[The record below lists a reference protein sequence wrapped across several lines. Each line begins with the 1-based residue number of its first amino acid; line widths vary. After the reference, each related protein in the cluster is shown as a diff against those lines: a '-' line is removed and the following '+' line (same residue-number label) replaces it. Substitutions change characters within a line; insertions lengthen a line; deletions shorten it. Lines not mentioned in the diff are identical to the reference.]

1 MKKVVS
7 NFEKQNIFEAQKR
20 MYEFV
25 QNFEGGTNDEEN
37 LVKLDWEVKKLK
49 AGISPEVYSQI
60 DGFIEDVLE
69 PMVYEYDKVFEKV
82 NSHAELKNNTLDFGE
97 KDNFIKAMGDFFEIL
112 LEIESKLDE
121 FVMTELHPYLIG

>member
-7 NFEKQNIFEAQKR
+7 NFEKQNIFEAQKK

-25 QNFEGGTNDEEN
+25 QNFEGGPNDEEN

-97 KDNFIKAMGDFFEIL
+97 KENFIKAMGDFFEIL

>member
-7 NFEKQNIFEAQKR
+7 NFEKQNIFEVQKR

-25 QNFEGGTNDEEN
+25 QNFEGGENDEEN

-60 DGFIEDVLE
+60 DGFIKDVLD

-82 NSHAELKNNTLDFGE
+82 NSHAELKNNALDFVDKE
-97 KDNFIKAMGDFFEIL
+97 NFIKAMGDFFEIL

-121 FVMTELHPYLIG
+121 FVMKELHPYLIG

>member
-25 QNFEGGTNDEEN
+25 QNFEDGVNDEEN

-97 KDNFIKAMGDFFEIL
+97 KENFIKAMGDFFEIL

>member
-25 QNFEGGTNDEEN
+25 QNFEGGANDEEN
-37 LVKLDWEVKKLK
+37 LVKLDWEIKKLK
-49 AGISPEVYSQI
+49 CGISSEIYLKI
-60 DGFIEDVLE
+60 DKFIKDVFD
-69 PMVYEYDKVFEKV
+69 PMVYEEKTVFEKAY
-82 NSHAELKNNTLDFGE
+82 SHGEFEDNYLHLENEESLIKTL
-97 KDNFIKAMGDFFEIL
+97 GDFFEIL
-112 LEIESKLDE
+112 LEIESKLDK

>member
-25 QNFEGGTNDEEN
+25 QNFEGGVNDEEN

-97 KDNFIKAMGDFFEIL
+97 KENFIKAMGDFFEIL

>member
-25 QNFEGGTNDEEN
+25 QNFEGGANDEEN

-82 NSHAELKNNTLDFGE
+82 NSYAELKNNTLDFGDKE
-97 KDNFIKAMGDFFEIL
+97 NFIKAMGDFFKIL

-121 FVMTELHPYLIG
+121 FVMTKLHPYLIA

>member
-7 NFEKQNIFEAQKR
+7 NFEKQNIFEVQKK

-25 QNFEGGTNDEEN
+25 QNFEGGAGDEE
-37 LVKLDWEVKKLK
+37 KLDELNWEIKKLK
-49 AGISPEVYSQI
+49 AGISQEIYSKI
-60 DGFIEDVLE
+60 DKFIEDIFE
-69 PMVYEYDKVFEKV
+69 PMVYEDDLVFGKVY
-82 NSHAELKNNTLDFGE
+82 SYAELKNNSLDFGE
-97 KDNFIKAMGDFFEIL
+97 KENFIKAMGDFFKIL

>member
-25 QNFEGGTNDEEN
+25 QNFEGGANDEEN

-49 AGISPEVYSQI
+49 AGISPEVYLQI

-69 PMVYEYDKVFEKV
+69 PMVYEYDKVFEKF
-82 NSHAELKNNTLDFGE
+82 NSHAELKNNALDFGDKE
-97 KDNFIKAMGDFFEIL
+97 NFIKVMGDFFEIH
-112 LEIESKLDE
+112 LEIESKLEE
-121 FVMTELHPYLIG
+121 FVMTELHP

>member
-1 MKKVVS
+1 
-7 NFEKQNIFEAQKR
+7 

-25 QNFEGGTNDEEN
+25 QNFEGGVNDEEN

-69 PMVYEYDKVFEKV
+69 PMVYEYDKVF
-82 NSHAELKNNTLDFGE
+82 
-97 KDNFIKAMGDFFEIL
+97 
-112 LEIESKLDE
+112 
-121 FVMTELHPYLIG
+121 

>member
-25 QNFEGGTNDEEN
+25 QNFEGGANDEEN

-49 AGISPEVYSQI
+49 AGISPEVYLQI

-69 PMVYEYDKVFEKV
+69 PMVYEYDKVFEKF
-82 NSHAELKNNTLDFGE
+82 NSHAELKNNALDFGDKE
-97 KDNFIKAMGDFFEIL
+97 NFIKVMGDFFEIH
-112 LEIESKLDE
+112 LEIESKLEE

>member
-7 NFEKQNIFEAQKR
+7 NFEKQNIFEAQNR

-25 QNFEGGTNDEEN
+25 QNFEGGANDEEN
-37 LVKLDWEVKKLK
+37 LVKLDWEIKKLK

-82 NSHAELKNNTLDFGE
+82 NSHAELKNNTLDFGDKE
-97 KDNFIKAMGDFFEIL
+97 NFIKAMGDFFEIL